1 VSSQL
6 QFDEATH
13 VYSVRGAVKPSVTKI
28 ISDLKLAPP
37 YPEDDPK
44 GLKPFGTACHKAAEL
59 RMWDRLGDC
68 DSRIQPYIDGLDE
81 KIREMR
87 IRPLKTELRMYHGE
101 LDVAGTLDLYCE
113 IYGGELAV
121 IDYKTGT
128 PPPCVELQLAGYADM
143 LVTTMAGEYEAV
155 RHSMIRRFSMQ
166 LTPGRA
172 LVRECPNRAFDHH
185 AWRAAVTLWKWQN
198 DRRK

>member
-1 VSSQL
+1 MNTDL
-6 QFDEATH
+6 QFDAATH
-13 VYSVRGAVKPSVTKI
+13 VYSIEGAVKPSVTKI

-44 GLKPFGTACHKAAEL
+44 GLKPFGTACHKAAEF

-87 IRPLKTELRMYHGE
+87 IRPIRTELLMYHPV
-101 LDVAGTLDLYCE
+101 LDVAGTLDLFCWVYDD
-113 IYGGELAV
+113 ELAV
-121 IDYKTGT
+121 IDYKTGI
-128 PPPCVELQLAGYADM
+128 PPPCVELQLSGYADM
-143 LVTTMAGEYEAV
+143 LAASGANTFGLAAID
-155 RHSMIRRFSMQ
+155 IRRFSMQ

-172 LVRECPNRAFDHH
+172 LVRECQNRAFDHH